1 MRTVPF
7 NLVVTAM
14 TCTNLN
20 GEDGCIPD
28 QKRFDLEGLA
38 EGSSLVH
45 GAHRC
50 RLVCIDVLSQLLSE
64 VKKQTTLQLQRLNFH
79 SKWSYSVGIAAKHK
93 YKEDQRRRVD
103 TF

>member
-1 MRTVPF
+1 MRIVAAVRF
-7 NLVVTAM
+7 NLAVSGM

-45 GAHRC
+45 GSHRC
-50 RLVCIDVLSQLLSE
+50 RLVRIDVLSQLLSE
-64 VKKQTTLQLQRLNFH
+64 VKKQNMN
-79 SKWSYSVGIAAKHK
+79 
-93 YKEDQRRRVD
+93 RRRVN
-103 TF
+103 TGNTS